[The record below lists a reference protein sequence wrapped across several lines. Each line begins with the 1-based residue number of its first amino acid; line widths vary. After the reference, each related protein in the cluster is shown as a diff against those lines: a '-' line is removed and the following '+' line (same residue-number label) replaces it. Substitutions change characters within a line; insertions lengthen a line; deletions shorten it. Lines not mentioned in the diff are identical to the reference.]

1 MSLAVRNIGMLTRYS
16 AWANELLYAA
26 LGKMDALEVTRP
38 RTGRSITVLSLLAH
52 NYVVDLIWQAHCQG
66 RAHGFTKRALNEP
79 MSLEQLHTAQ
89 RTIDAWFV
97 DYAKQQSEASLS
109 EMIDFVYI
117 SGQAARMQRGDVLM
131 HIVNHKTYHRGY
143 IADMM
148 YEFGGKPPSMDLNVF
163 LTQP

>member
-16 AWANELLYAA
+16 AWANDRLYAA
-26 LGKMDALEVTRP
+26 LAGMDSHELSRVRQ
-38 RTGRSITVLSLLAH
+38 GRSNTVLSLLGH

-66 RAHGFTKRALNEP
+66 RAHGFTKRALKEP
-79 MSLEQLHTAQ
+79 MSLAQLQTAQ
-89 RTIDAWFV
+89 TAVDAWFV
-97 DYAKQQSEASLS
+97 DYAIQQSEASLS
-109 EMIDFVYI
+109 EVIDFVYV

-148 YEFGGKPPSMDLNVF
+148 YESGGKPPSMDLNVF